1 MATVNFI
8 PESNQSI
15 SAMKA
20 VIDYCLQHKKVADED
35 SGRRLVGGVNCDGE
49 NSFTEFMVTKNAH
62 KKKGGI
68 TFYHYVQSFSPKE
81 NVTAEQVHKIGLE
94 FAEKAWPGH
103 EVLVTTHTD
112 AEHLHNHFVI
122 NSVHYENGNKLRQNP
137 GTLNRLRTLSDS
149 ICNEY
154 GLSVLKPYKKDG
166 ANISSREYRAASKG
180 ESWKFKLISDID
192 FVMNRSG
199 SRADFI
205 REMNRL
211 GYQITWTD
219 ERKYITFTC
228 PNGMKCRDIRLHDEK
243 YLKGVLEYEFTIRKR
258 LTAEHGGGYAE
269 AEKRADTIRTGADS
283 VSAAGVCNPDRT
295 AQAGEQAVGGCDGV
309 STKAVSADRQIGDTG
324 RADRPLHRDTEYR
337 SGVYGEDGSGGG
349 EYQRRYSG
357 SDADDRRTGWEE
369 SRAIYFELLRN
380 HFGEYQGTGQYDRE
394 TAAEDYENNH
404 CHSGIGGSA
413 IGVGLRGVL
422 ETGSII
428 DSTSE
433 DPEERRKRIEAQ
445 ENASNLG
452 AMIGLAVGAVAA
464 ISEADN
470 TEDKT
475 TEETETPTMKM

>member
-35 SGRRLVGGVNCDGE
+35 SGRRLVSGVNCNGE
-49 NSFTEFMVTKNAH
+49 NAFTEFMATKTAH
-62 KKKGGI
+62 RKKSGMN
-68 TFYHYVQSFSPKE
+68 FYHYVQSFSPTE
-81 NVTAEQVHKIGLE
+81 SVTAEQVHKIGLE

-112 AEHLHNHFVI
+112 AEHLHNHFVV

-137 GTLNRLRTLSDS
+137 GTLTRLRTLNDS
-149 ICNEY
+149 ICNEH
-154 GLSVLKPYKKDG
+154 GLSVLKPYQKDG
-166 ANISSREYRAASKG
+166 ANISSREYRAAFRG

-243 YLKGVLEYEFTIRKR
+243 YLKEVLEYEFTIRQR
-258 LTAEHGGGYAE
+258 QTAEFGNGYAKE
-269 AEKRADTIRTGADS
+269 EKRADAVRAGADP
-283 VSAAGVCNPDRT
+283 VSAAGVCDPDRT
-295 AQAGEQAVGGCDGV
+295 AQAGEQAAGGRGGI
-309 STKAVSADRQIGDTG
+309 SAETVSADRTAGNVGGTE
-324 RADRPLHRDTEYR
+324 RPLHKATEYR
-337 SGVYGEDGSGGG
+337 KGIYGYDSAG
-349 EYQRRYSG
+349 G
-357 SDADDRRTGWEE
+357 SDRQQRNDGADAKPRRTGWEE
-369 SRAIYFELLRN
+369 SREVYFELLRN
-380 HFGEYQGTGQYDRE
+380 PFKEYRGAERYDQE
-394 TAAEDYENNH
+394 SATENYENND
-404 CHSGIGGSA
+404 CYGGIGGGA
-413 IGVGLRGVL
+413 VGLGLRGVL
-422 ETGSII
+422 EAGSII
-428 DSTSE
+428 ENTYE
-433 DPEERRKRIEAQ
+433 DPEERRKRIEAE

-452 AMIGLAVGAVAA
+452 AVIGLAAGIIAA
-464 ISEADN
+464 ANDSEDDISA
-470 TEDKT
+470 
-475 TEETETPTMKM
+475 EENGEPIMEM

>member
-20 VIDYCLQHKKVADED
+20 VIDYCLQQKKVADED
-35 SGRRLVGGVNCDGE
+35 SGRRLVGGVNCNGE

-68 TFYHYVQSFSPKE
+68 TFYHYVQSFSPRE
-81 NVTAEQVHKIGLE
+81 NVSAAQVHKIGLE

-137 GTLNRLRTLSDS
+137 GTLTRLRTLSDNV
-149 ICNEY
+149 CNEH

-166 ANISSREYRAASKG
+166 ANISSREYRAAAKG
-180 ESWKFKLISDID
+180 ESWKFRLMADINSA
-192 FVMNRSG
+192 MNKSG
-199 SRADFI
+199 SKQDFI
-205 REMNRL
+205 STMQRK
-211 GYQITWTD
+211 GYEITWTD

-258 LTAEHGGGYAE
+258 LTAEHGNGYAE
-269 AEKRADTIRTGADS
+269 AEKRADGIRTGKDS
-283 VSAAGVCNPDRT
+283 VSATGVCDPDRT
-295 AQAGEQAVGGCDGV
+295 TGEGKQTAGGCGRV
-309 STKAVSADRQIGDTG
+309 SAEAVSADRGAGDTG
-324 RADRPLHRDTEYR
+324 RTDRPLRQNTEYR
-337 SGVYGEDGSGGG
+337 SGVYAEDGAVGG
-349 EYQRRYSG
+349 ENQCGYG
-357 SDADDRRTGWEE
+357 GADADDGRTGWEE

-380 HFGEYQGTGQYDRE
+380 PFREYQGSGQYDRE
-394 TAAEDYENNH
+394 AAAENYENNYS
-404 CHSGIGGSA
+404 HSGIGGSPV
-413 IGVGLRGVL
+413 GVGLRGVL
-422 ETGSII
+422 EAGSII

-433 DPEERRKRIEAQ
+433 DPEERRKRIEAEQ
-445 ENASNLG
+445 NASNLG
-452 AMIGLAVGAVAA
+452 AIIGLAVGAIAA
-464 ISEADN
+464 MSDTDN
-470 TEDKT
+470 AEDTT
-475 TEETETPTMKM
+475 TEETETPTLKM

>member
-20 VIDYCLQHKKVADED
+20 VIDYCLQQKKVADED
-35 SGRRLVGGVNCDGE
+35 SGHRLVSGVNCNGE

-68 TFYHYVQSFSPKE
+68 TFYHYVQSFSPNE

-94 FAEKAWPGH
+94 FAEKAWPGN

-137 GTLNRLRTLSDS
+137 GTLTRLRTLSDS
-149 ICNEY
+149 ICNEH

-180 ESWKFKLISDID
+180 ESWKFKLIADID

-199 SRADFI
+199 GRADFI

-211 GYQITWTD
+211 GYQVTWTD

-258 LTAEHGGGYAE
+258 LTAEHNGGYAE
-269 AEKRADTIRTGADS
+269 AEKRTDGIRTGTDS
-283 VSAAGVCNPDRT
+283 VSAAGVCDTDRT
-295 AQAGEQAVGGCDGV
+295 AQAGEPTAGGCGRV
-309 STKAVSADRQIGDTG
+309 SAEAVSVDREVGDTE
-324 RADRPLHRDTEYR
+324 RTDRPLHRDTEYR
-337 SGVYGEDGSGGG
+337 SGVYAEDGSSGGG
-349 EYQRRYSG
+349 YQCGYG
-357 SDADDRRTGWEE
+357 GTDADDGRTGWEE

-380 HFGEYQGTGQYDRE
+380 PFREYQGSGQYDRE
-394 TAAEDYENNH
+394 AAAENYENNYSH
-404 CHSGIGGSA
+404 GGIGGSPVGA
-413 IGVGLRGVL
+413 GLRGVL
-422 ETGSII
+422 EAGSII

-452 AMIGLAVGAVAA
+452 AIIGLAVGAIAA
-464 ISEADN
+464 MSDADN
-470 TEDKT
+470 TEDTT
-475 TEETETPTMKM
+475 TEETETPTLKM